1 MKAVEWSCQNSEEAS
16 SRRPS
21 TGDRHTGEW
30 REQEDTCG
38 LERQGTSVVPVLQHG
53 HLSHAAAMWVT
64 SPVLSWTYWGLPT
77 PVSSPRDG
85 ALLPTT
91 TCPSSFR
98 RSPGLLGR
106 DQCFSVI
113 THYKLLSRPLEPHA
127 QRRPPRTRPPS
138 NVTAVLALHEDT
150 FIRVF
155 SQCEHTWLCLY
166 LRSLLTLW
174 ESLVS
179 SWWPRGLLLPP
190 EVALRVA
197 LYLAVRL

>member
-1 MKAVEWSCQNSEEAS
+1 MGYI
-16 SRRPS
+16 PS
-21 TGDRHTGEW
+21 PILDPLG
-30 REQEDTCG
+30 
-38 LERQGTSVVPVLQHG
+38 
-53 HLSHAAAMWVT
+53 
-64 SPVLSWTYWGLPT
+64 SPHY
-77 PVSSPRDG
+77 
-85 ALLPTT
+85 LL
-91 TCPSSFR
+91 
-98 RSPGLLGR
+98 LLI
-106 DQCFSVI
+106 QM
-113 THYKLLSRPLEPHA
+113 LSRAPGK
-127 QRRPPRTRPPS
+127 RPVFFCDHTLQTAFQATRATCTAERPRTRPPS